1 MGLLAAALGGLRAT
15 SAWDVT
21 DPRWYQDDLGG
32 FSTAGLVVSPETLFN
47 CGVVLAAVRFRAD
60 IWSQSQPSVVRR
72 VGQGRRE
79 YVDNHY
85 AQTVLRDPCL
95 WMTGVRWRHLMMIR
109 AQLGNAYALIE
120 GGPTSFVD
128 ELRPTTRIKIKDQ
141 NSDGR
146 LIYEYRP
153 EVGPAQNL
161 GQERVLHLRGF
172 STDGVQGLAMHVLL
186 RNAVGI
192 ALLAERHTA
201 TFLRKGSRIAG
212 LLMPTG
218 DVGGKEKRK
227 ELADSVNEA
236 FGGPENTGTMGVLP
250 WGVDFK
256 PLAMDNQKAQLLEL
270 RDFQV
275 GDILRFLGVPGV
287 VVNWGEKTA
296 TFASAEQFFEEAR
309 RCVLPWVV
317 NFEAEEEKALLS
329 RGSNLS
335 IKHNL
340 DAVLRADTAKR
351 YEANSKAAGGPWMTG
366 NEIRAIEDQNPILDD
381 PRMDKVG
388 GTANTNVAQPPGP
401 GGPDP
406 GDKEER
412 QPPPKRPLPK
422 PAPPDDEEAARV
434 KMDDLVAA
442 TVASQA
448 ALLSALERE
457 SDAAGRLRLLAI
469 QAWTDIAARVVRREI
484 AGLRTSAAHFARDP
498 AGWRK
503 WLAGYYDKLA
513 TYAAEALHVTAEQA
527 QAYTDEHREALM
539 ASGLSVVET
548 WEAECIPRLAW
559 LALGEE
565 L

>member
-1 MGLLAAALGGLRAT
+1 MGLLAAALGGFRAT

-21 DPRWYQDDLGG
+21 DPRWYQEELGG
-32 FSTAGLVVSPETLFN
+32 VSSSAVGVSPETLFN

-60 IWSQSQPSVVRR
+60 LWSQSQPSVVRR

-85 AQTVLRDPCL
+85 AQTVLRDPCV

-141 NSDGR
+141 NADGR
-146 LIYEYRP
+146 LVYEYRP
-153 EVGPAQNL
+153 QNGPVENL
-161 GQERVLHLRGF
+161 GQERVLHFRGF

-212 LLMPTG
+212 LLIPTG
-218 DVGGKEKRK
+218 DIGGKEKRK

-250 WGVDFK
+250 WQVDFK
-256 PLAMDNQKAQLLEL
+256 PISMDNQKAQLLEL

-317 NFEAEEEKALLS
+317 NFEAEEEKALLP

-340 DAVLRADTAKR
+340 DAVLRADTEKR
-351 YEANSKAAGGPWMTG
+351 YRANFQAAGGPWMTG
-366 NEIRAIEDQNPILDD
+366 NEIRAIEDQNPITDD

-388 GTANTNVAQPPGP
+388 GTANTNVAAPEATNDAPEDSP
-401 GGPDP
+401 
-406 GDKEER
+406 K
-412 QPPPKRPLPK
+412 PPPQFPPK
-422 PAPPDDEEAARV
+422 KPMPEPPPDDGEADA
-434 KMDDLVAA
+434 VA
-442 TVASQA
+442 
-448 ALLSALERE
+448 
-457 SDAAGRLRLLAI
+457 RLRFSAAV
-469 QAWTDIAARVVRREI
+469 AWTDIAARVVRREVS
-484 AGLRTSAAHFARDP
+484 GLRVSAAHFARDP

-503 WLAGYYDKLA
+503 WLAGYYDKHA
-513 TYAAEALHVTAEQA
+513 AHMAEALHVSEAQA
-527 QAYTDEHREALM
+527 QAYTDEHREALIS
-539 ASGLSVVET
+539 SGLSVVET
-548 WEAECIPRLAW
+548 WEAECIPRLAS
-559 LALGEE
+559 LALGED
-565 L
+565 